1 VPSVNRAA
9 LAALIVP
16 VVILGAG
23 GSRAAGATGTPPE
36 LRSNLR
42 AAALP
47 PVVLPDE
54 LVSATEALLG
64 GAADRYGITAESF
77 DVARQLGETSIGL
90 LYLIPGSSGACLLLV
105 GRGLA
110 CGDPGSPG
118 SPILSIGGS
127 NRSGYYVGG
136 GVAADGVSTVN
147 LGGERGPQH
156 PIEVDANGVFMTPTA
171 PAVKAGRHVGLRPP
185 ASAIGS
191 TRAFA
196 AARAVPDGASRM
208 MTNCARYAPVYNLNF
223 NCTVYQSMPV
233 GDWWTPGHAARIS
246 NHISVTSLAL
256 VTVCYSLSS
265 GGNCASN
272 LPNMTTWS
280 TFATIGG
287 TGSTQA
293 YSVCSVNANEQG
305 GECDTTW

>member
-1 VPSVNRAA
+1 MRSVARAA
-9 LAALIVP
+9 LAVLIVL

-23 GSRAAGATGTPPE
+23 GSGAAGATGTPPV
-36 LRSNLR
+36 LRPNLR
-42 AAALP
+42 AAGLP

-54 LVSATEALLG
+54 LVSTAEALLG

-77 DVARQLGETSIGL
+77 DVARQLGETSIGR
-90 LYLIPGSSGACLLLV
+90 LYLIPGSSGACLLIV

-110 CGDPGSPG
+110 CGDPGSPEE
-118 SPILSIGGS
+118 PILSIGGS
-127 NRSGYYVGG
+127 NRSGYFVGG

-147 LGGERGPQH
+147 LGGESGPQH

-171 PAVKAGRHVGLRPP
+171 PAVKAGRHVALRPP
-185 ASAIGS
+185 TSAIGA

-196 AARAVPDGASRM
+196 AARAVPERASRM
-208 MTNCARYAPVYNLNF
+208 MSNCARYAPVYNLNF
-223 NCTVYQSMPV
+223 NCTVYQSMPF

-246 NHISVTSLAL
+246 NHISVTSIAT
-256 VTVCYSLSS
+256 VTVCYSLSN

-272 LPNMTTWS
+272 LPNLTNIS

-293 YSVCSVNANEQG
+293 YSLCMLNMNEQG